1 MDSRNGASGASPVA
15 SDGDAAPSDR
25 FGHLFDLIGDAVV
38 EIELVDTTPVV
49 RTVNEAFETVFG
61 YDREAVLGESLN
73 EFIIP
78 DAPDAQASAFDER
91 TAAGKPN
98 HAIVRRRT
106 ATGVRD
112 FLYRGVPYE
121 RADGRQ
127 FGFAIYSDIT
137 EQRTYERH
145 IHVIHRILRHNLRNE
160 LTVILGAAAML
171 DSETDD
177 PAVRERVATIRRHA
191 RELAALGKEAR
202 TLERVLTG
210 DRRTRSLDVVPFCRQ
225 ACESVRE
232 NTAGEISL
240 DVPDTLRVDGIP
252 ELQTAIEGVVENAVV
267 HNTGDPSVRV
277 EARWEPKR
285 IVVEVTDDGP
295 GIPESERTAVFDR
308 GEDITQLQHGSGL
321 GLWLAR
327 CAVEVCD
334 GRLEYER
341 AEGLTTVRLILRP
354 GNGESAESA

>member
-1 MDSRNGASGASPVA
+1 MPTPDRTAEGPLPNSSEA
-15 SDGDAAPSDR
+15 SDR
-25 FGHLFDLIGDAVV
+25 FGYLFDLIGDAVV

-49 RTVNEAFETVFG
+49 RTVNEAFEDVFG
-61 YDREAVLGESLN
+61 YDRAEVLGESLN

-78 DAPDAQASAFDER
+78 DARDAKANSFDER

-98 HAIVRRRT
+98 HALVRRKT

-112 FLYRGVPYE
+112 FLYRGIPYE

-145 IHVIHRILRHNLRNE
+145 IQVIHRILRHNLRNE

-171 DSETDD
+171 DSEIDD
-177 PAVRERVATIRRHA
+177 PAVRERVAKIRRHA
-191 RELAALGKEAR
+191 RELTTISEEAR
-202 TLERVLTG
+202 TLERVLTE
-210 DRRTRSLDVVPFCRQ
+210 DRTTQSIDVVPFCRQ

-232 NTAGEISL
+232 NTDPVEVSL

-252 ELQTAIEGVVENAVV
+252 ELQTAVEGVVENAVV
-267 HNTGDPSVRV
+267 HNTGEPTVRV
-277 EARWEPKR
+277 AARREPKR
-285 IVVEVTDDGP
+285 TVVEVTDDGP
-295 GIPESERTAVFDR
+295 GIPETERTAVFGR
-308 GEDITQLQHGSGL
+308 GEDITQLRHGSGL

-327 CAVEVCD
+327 CAVAVCD
-334 GRLEYER
+334 GHLEYER
-341 AEGLTTVRLILRP
+341 AGGLTTVRLILRP
-354 GNGESAESA
+354 ADEGSAEAD

>member
-1 MDSRNGASGASPVA
+1 MPTPDRPPEGSPPEQAGA
-15 SDGDAAPSDR
+15 SDR
-25 FGHLFDLIGDAVV
+25 FGHLFDLIDDAVV

-49 RTVNEAFETVFG
+49 RAVNEAFEDVFG
-61 YDREAVLGESLN
+61 YDRAAVLGESLN
-73 EFIIP
+73 RFIIP
-78 DAPDAQASAFDER
+78 DAAEGTASSFDER
-91 TAAGKPN
+91 TAAGKAN
-98 HAIVRRRT
+98 HAIVRRET

-171 DSETDD
+171 DAEVDD
-177 PAVRERVATIRRHA
+177 PAVGERVAKIRRHA
-191 RELAALGKEAR
+191 QELATLGKEAR

-232 NTAGEISL
+232 STAGEITL
-240 DVPDTLRVDGIP
+240 DAPDTLRVEGIP
-252 ELQTAIEGVVENAVV
+252 ELQTAIEGLVENAVV
-267 HNTGDPSVRV
+267 HNTDDPHVRV
-277 EARWEPKR
+277 AARWGPKR
-285 IVVEVTDDGP
+285 IVVEITDDGP
-295 GIPESERTAVFDR
+295 GIPDSERTAVFGR

-341 AEGLTTVRLILRP
+341 SEGLTTVRVILRP
-354 GNGESAESA
+354 GRDGGAPPA